1 MYSSNTFSIIFFT
14 RKSRSST
21 RKLTLYVRITVNQ
34 QRAEISLQRSILPEN
49 WDSIRKKG
57 KGKSQNIRIL
67 NNYLDHVYGRLLE
80 CHKQLLEEFKIISPN
95 TIKARYLGEDE
106 KHKTLKDLILYHN
119 TNMVSVLKPGTMK
132 NYYTTEKYLNQ
143 FLNTKLRVED
153 IYLKQ
158 LNYRFITDFEQFLR
172 NYKPKKKR
180 KALTNNGTMKHL
192 ERFKKMINLAIK
204 LEWLPQNPFQRFQL
218 KFDKYDRQYL
228 NDRELKIIE
237 ETYFKSEKL
246 EKVKD
251 VFIFACYTGLS
262 YIDIKEL
269 RSNQIIK
276 GIDGNDWIYTKR
288 AKTDEIVKIPLL
300 PKAQK
305 IIKKYKNKPEVVVT
319 GLLLPVYSNQKIN
332 SYLKDIVKMCGIE
345 KHVTFHVARH
355 TFATT
360 VTLSNGV
367 PIETVSK
374 LLGHSKLSTTQIY
387 ARVIETKISEDM
399 QNLMLRIEKKKY
411 TDRNTQIESG
421 IRIS

>member
-1 MYSSNTFSIIFFT
+1 MHSNNTFSIIFYT

-21 RKLTLYVRITVNQ
+21 RKLILYVRITVNY
-34 QRAEISLQRSILPEN
+34 QRAEISLQRSVLPEY
-49 WDSIRKKG
+49 WDSIRKRG

-67 NNYLDHVYGRLLE
+67 NNYLDHVYGRLLD
-80 CHKQLLEEFKIISPN
+80 CHKELLEEFKFISAKA
-95 TIKARYLGEDE
+95 IKARYLGEDE
-106 KHKTLKDLILYHN
+106 QHQTLKELMTYHN
-119 TNMVSVLKPGTMK
+119 TNMTSVLKSGTMK
-132 NYYTTEKYLNQ
+132 NYYTTEKYLIEFINK
-143 FLNTKLRVED
+143 KLRVDD

-158 LNYRFITDFEQFLR
+158 LNYRFILDFEQFLR
-172 NYKPKKKR
+172 SYKPKKKR
-180 KALTNNGTMKHL
+180 RSLTNNGIMKHL

-204 LEWLPQNPFQRFQL
+204 LEWLPTNPFQRFKL
-218 KFDKYDRQYL
+218 KFDKYEREYL
-228 NDRELKIIE
+228 SERELKFIE

-269 RSNQIIK
+269 ETSQIIK

-288 AKTDEIVKIPLL
+288 AKTDEIVKIPIL
-300 PKAQK
+300 PKAQE
-305 IIKKYKNKPEVVVT
+305 IIEKYKNKPEVVVT

-332 SYLKDIVKMCGIE
+332 SYLKDIVKMCGIK

-387 ARVIETKISEDM
+387 ARVLETKISEDM

-411 TDRNTQIESG
+411 KDHNTQIESG

>member
-1 MYSSNTFSIIFFT
+1 
-14 RKSRSST
+14 
-21 RKLTLYVRITVNQ
+21 
-34 QRAEISLQRSILPEN
+34 
-49 WDSIRKKG
+49 
-57 KGKSQNIRIL
+57 
-67 NNYLDHVYGRLLE
+67 
-80 CHKQLLEEFKIISPN
+80 
-95 TIKARYLGEDE
+95 
-106 KHKTLKDLILYHN
+106 
-119 TNMVSVLKPGTMK
+119 
-132 NYYTTEKYLNQ
+132 
-143 FLNTKLRVED
+143 
-153 IYLKQ
+153 
-158 LNYRFITDFEQFLR
+158 
-172 NYKPKKKR
+172 
-180 KALTNNGTMKHL
+180 MKHL

-204 LEWLPQNPFQRFQL
+204 LEWLPTNPFQRFQL

-228 NDRELKIIE
+228 NDRELKLIE
-237 ETYFKSEKL
+237 ETYFNSDKL

-300 PKAQK
+300 PKAQE
-305 IIKKYKNKPEVVVT
+305 IIKKYKNKPEVIVT

-332 SYLKDIVKMCGIE
+332 SYLKDIVKMCGIK

-411 TDRNTQIESG
+411 KDHNTQINSE